1 MSADQ
6 RVIAKQIESLQH
18 LACEAESLGHVD
30 SARQF
35 RYDACI
41 LQGQIG
47 YINLEENY
55 VEEEEILC

>member
-1 MSADQ
+1 MPVDCSA
-6 RVIAKQIESLQH
+6 IAKQIEQCQIS
-18 LACEAESLGHVD
+18 ACQAESLGHVD
-30 SARQF
+30 LARQF